1 MHQPIALQ
9 QHRRRPAPGQ
19 GRRLP
24 WRGFTL
30 VEMMVVL
37 AVMVV
42 LLAVA
47 APKLAGFTAN
57 NQLNGVKTSFTNAI
71 ALARSEAA
79 KRGTSVFLRAKGT
92 PATGN
97 EFALGWEVI
106 ADDDGNGSV
115 SASDTV
121 VRRFDA
127 LPSAVKLSGNALLS
141 YRATGYLAGTSDQT
155 FTLCRISGSTDGYR
169 VTVSPS
175 GAADVSAISSCS

>member
-1 MHQPIALQ
+1 MRHPIALQ
-9 QHRRRPAPGQ
+9 HHRRRPGLGQ
-19 GRRLP
+19 GRRLLG
-24 WRGFTL
+24 RGFTL

-47 APKLAGFTAN
+47 TPKLAGFTAN

-127 LPSAVKLSGNALLS
+127 LPTTVKLSGNALLT

-155 FTLCRISGSTDGYR
+155 FTLCRVSGSTSGYR
-169 VTVSPS
+169 MTVSPS